1 MLSLAAY
8 ATTTVSFCL
17 EALVRS
23 VLAHRRFDCVP
34 SSTAGIG
41 SQVLQ
46 HSVNVEMTERFQPIF
61 GSSIGVTELRRNGV
75 DPSTTGNN
83 PSPSRRG
90 CRTDHAQS
98 SGIRPRGPY
107 SLTVEHPSSRHMKP

>member
-61 GSSIGVTELRRNGV
+61 GSSIGVAELRRNGV
-75 DPSTTGNN
+75 DPSTTGNS

-90 CRTDHAQS
+90 C
-98 SGIRPRGPY
+98 
-107 SLTVEHPSSRHMKP
+107 